1 MTPEQQREQWLKRI
15 LPALVVLVVYFV
27 IISGFVTEKSRKA
40 EEQYTGMVQKGI
52 NAAVLPG
59 IAQQQRALSDEIA
72 RLDQENKALLSAL
85 EANSGFL
92 ARTGSANVTIE
103 RVSAILEKNRLQVL
117 ELNRNDKPD
126 PKILPK
132 SLRDT
137 RQWLK
142 EISAGGT
149 AAVAAT
155 APTAPTAAPVA
166 DDTDIKDL
174 NLWTI
179 RYIGTYLDNFRAL
192 SSLANSDIK
201 ALPVSLTMQAYK
213 SNNGSNTGKQEW
225 VLTLWL

>member
-15 LPALVVLVVYFV
+15 LPALAVLVVYFV

-59 IAQQQRALSDEIA
+59 IAQQQQVLSDEIA
-72 RLDQENKALLSAL
+72 GLDQENKALLSAL

-92 ARTGSANVTIE
+92 ARTGSANATIE
-103 RVSAILEKNRLQVL
+103 RVSVILEKNRLQVL

-149 AAVAAT
+149 AAVAA
-155 APTAPTAAPVA
+155 AAPTAAPVA

-179 RYIGTYLDNFRAL
+179 RYIGTYPDNFRAL
-192 SSLANSDIK
+192 SALADSDIK
-201 ALPVSLTMQAYK
+201 ALPVSLTMQPYK
-213 SNNGSNTGKQEW
+213 SSNNSNTGKQEW

>member
-1 MTPEQQREQWLKRI
+1 
-15 LPALVVLVVYFV
+15 
-27 IISGFVTEKSRKA
+27 
-40 EEQYTGMVQKGI
+40 
-52 NAAVLPG
+52 
-59 IAQQQRALSDEIA
+59 
-72 RLDQENKALLSAL
+72 
-85 EANSGFL
+85 
-92 ARTGSANVTIE
+92 
-103 RVSAILEKNRLQVL
+103 LEKNRLQVL

-155 APTAPTAAPVA
+155 APTAAPVA

-179 RYIGTYLDNFRAL
+179 RYIGTYPDNFRAL
-192 SSLANSDIK
+192 SALADSDIK
-201 ALPVSLTMQAYK
+201 ALPASLTMQAYK

>member
-15 LPALVVLVVYFV
+15 LPALVVLVIYFV

-72 RLDQENKALLSAL
+72 GLDQENKALLSAL

-92 ARTGSANVTIE
+92 ARAGSANVTIE
-103 RVSAILEKNRLQVL
+103 RVSVILEKNRLQVL

-155 APTAPTAAPVA
+155 APTAAPVA

-179 RYIGTYLDNFRAL
+179 RYIGTYPDNFRAL
-192 SSLANSDIK
+192 SALADSDIK
-201 ALPVSLTMQAYK
+201 ALPASLTMQAYK